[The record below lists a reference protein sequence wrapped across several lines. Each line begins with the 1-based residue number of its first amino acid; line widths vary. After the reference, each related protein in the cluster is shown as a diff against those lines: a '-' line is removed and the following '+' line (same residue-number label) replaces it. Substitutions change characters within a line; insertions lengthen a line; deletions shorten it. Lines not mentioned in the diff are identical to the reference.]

1 MNKHTLRLVLILGV
15 MSFSLCQPRT
25 QPVEAKTELGTVAK
39 LPVKLVSSQEKTCTT
54 KRVSLQTVAVAP
66 SGENVFR
73 ASSQPII
80 SAEGQS
86 IAYESSAVISSEDN
100 PWYSSMVFVTEPLT
114 GIVEQVDVN
123 NQEQPANNIS
133 NLADMSQNGRY
144 VAFVSYATNLVDGI
158 PQGNLF
164 IRDRL
169 NRSTELVPLAE
180 NLRLGLLANPSV
192 SLSINGRYVAFGNLD
207 LANVYVY
214 DRELNMT
221 ELISKEP
228 ENISRYSFE
237 PAISANGQYVA
248 FTSGLYG
255 QASNNVYVRDRQT
268 GSTELVSVGLDG
280 EPAEG
285 SKPAISA
292 NGRYVTF
299 ASGASNLVKADT
311 NEVDDVFVRDLV
323 KKSTER
329 VSVSSTGKQANGFSS
344 EPAIA
349 PGSYHVVF
357 KSEASN
363 LVEDDTNNVEDIFV
377 RNLNQKSTERVSIS
391 STGKQA
397 NDPSSQPTLA
407 IIGHAVA
414 FTSNATNLVEAD
426 TNGMSDVFVR
436 RCSNNRKQNVE

>member
-1 MNKHTLRLVLILGV
+1 MNKHTLRLLLILGV
-15 MSFSLCQPRT
+15 MSFSLCAQRT
-25 QPVEAKTELGTVAK
+25 QPVEAKTEPGTVAK
-39 LPVKLVSSQEKTCTT
+39 RPVKLVSSEKICTT
-54 KRVSLQTVAVAP
+54 KRVNPQTVAVAP
-66 SGENVFR
+66 SGEKVFR

-86 IAYESSAVISSEDN
+86 IAYESSALISSEDN

-133 NLADMSQNGRY
+133 NLADMSLNGRY

-192 SLSINGRYVAFGNLD
+192 SLSMNGQYVAFGNLD
-207 LANVYVY
+207 LANVYVH
-214 DRELNMT
+214 DRKLNMT
-221 ELISKEP
+221 ELISKES
-228 ENISRYSFE
+228 ENISRYSLD
-237 PAISANGQYVA
+237 PAISADGQYVA

-285 SKPAISA
+285 STPAISA
-292 NGRYVTF
+292 DGRYVTF

-311 NEVDDVFVRDLV
+311 NEVDDIFVRDLV

-344 EPAIA
+344 EPAIIL
-349 PGSYHVVF
+349 GSYHVVF

-363 LVEDDTNNVEDIFV
+363 LVEDDTNNVEDIFA
-377 RNLNQKSTERVSIS
+377 RDLNQKSTERVSIS
-391 STGKQA
+391 STDRQA
-397 NDPSSQPTLA
+397 NDASSQPTLA
-407 IIGHAVA
+407 ITGRAVA

-426 TNGMSDVFVR
+426 TNGVSDVFVR
-436 RCSNNRKQNVE
+436 RCSNKREQNAG